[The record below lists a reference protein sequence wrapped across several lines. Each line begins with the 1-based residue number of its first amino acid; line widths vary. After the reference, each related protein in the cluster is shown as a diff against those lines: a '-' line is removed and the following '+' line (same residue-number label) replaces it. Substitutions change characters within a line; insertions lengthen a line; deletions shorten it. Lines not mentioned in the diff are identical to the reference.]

1 MLKRRLKTIVIG
13 MMILAVL
20 TGCVSTPKKLSNDY
34 VTVENYVGIEIEKV
48 EVKDVTEE
56 DIDKVVAHMM
66 KGYTSQHDLPE
77 DTPITD
83 EIVKETMSGEAS
95 TVKEYRTELKTQI
108 QEKKEEAAR
117 EEEELR
123 VWEKVMDNSKIEEYP
138 KDRLK
143 AIRQNLVEL
152 YEGYAA
158 EQKMEYEEYLKAI
171 KLEEKDLDEAAKASL
186 KQELV
191 AEVIADKY
199 GLKPTEEDFQKALE
213 EYAADYKF
221 ANVELLLKAVPEDE
235 MRGMVIRDNV
245 RAWLTDRCKYVKSS
259 EEDKKAEEAA
269 VDKEN
274 DDKAAEK

>member
-259 EEDKKAEEAA
+259 EGDKKTEEAA

-274 DDKAAEK
+274 DDKAAEE